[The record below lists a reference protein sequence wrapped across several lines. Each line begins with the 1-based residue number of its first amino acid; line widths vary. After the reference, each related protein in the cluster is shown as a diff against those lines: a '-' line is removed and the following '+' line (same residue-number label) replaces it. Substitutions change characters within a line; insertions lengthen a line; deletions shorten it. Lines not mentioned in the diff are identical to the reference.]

1 MDKQEREFRFRS
13 LGNRV
18 EEGGRLMRFAGID
31 VGAERHMVAM
41 VGEQGEVLCR
51 SSPFG
56 EDASGYAHLFE
67 LLGPAEDCLVALE
80 ASGHYWRNLF
90 VALLAKGYAVAVLNP
105 LRTRRF
111 AEEELQRT
119 KTDAIYALGIARFA
133 AQKGPPAA
141 QLPDSATEEL
151 RELARLRERLA
162 EDFADRLRQLHRAVD
177 LGFPEFTRY
186 VRTLESRLAATILSR
201 YPTAASFRGVSVKKL
216 ARIVYDGSHKI
227 GEELA
232 RALIEAAAK
241 SVGSHHSEPY
251 RLRIRYLCEDLD
263 VLRRRLKDLARDIE
277 RKLDDH
283 EVGKLLTTIDG
294 VGPLTAAC
302 LIAELGDPAR
312 FRSAGAIASY
322 VGVAPRLRQS
332 GKKRFFSGSPTI
344 PLGNSR
350 LRKALWMVVLNAV
363 RCNPWLR
370 QYYERLR
377 AAGKP
382 GKVAVIAA
390 MRKLLAAVWSVATH
404 RKPFVPHLPGV

>member
-1 MDKQEREFRFRS
+1 
-13 LGNRV
+13 
-18 EEGGRLMRFAGID
+18 MRFAGID
-31 VGAERHMVAM
+31 VGSERHMLAM
-41 VGEQGEVLCR
+41 VGEEGEVLCR

-56 EDASGYAHLFE
+56 EDASGYARLFE
-67 LLGPAEDCLVALE
+67 LLGPPEGCLLALE
-80 ASGHYWRNLF
+80 ATGHYWRNLF

-119 KTDAIYALGIARFA
+119 KTDAIDALGIARFA
-133 AQKGPPAA
+133 AQKRPSAA
-141 QLPDSATEEL
+141 QLPDVATEEL
-151 RELARLRERLA
+151 RELARLRARLQ
-162 EDFADRLRQLHRAVD
+162 EDFASRLRQLHRAVD
-177 LGFPEFTRY
+177 LGFPEFTRH
-186 VRTLESRLAATILSR
+186 VHTLESQLAAAILSR
-201 YPTAASFRGVSVKKL
+201 YPTAASFHGVSVKKL

-232 RALIEAAAK
+232 RALIDEAAN

-322 VGVAPRLRQS
+322 VGVVPRLRQS
-332 GKKRFFSGSPTI
+332 GKKRFSGSPTI
-344 PLGNSR
+344 PFGNAR

-390 MRKLLAAVWSVATH
+390 MRKLLTAVWSVATH
-404 RKPFVPHLPGV
+404 RKPFVPHLPRVPAPLGAVTNKA